1 MEKLVIS
8 EDQKNLNEDDSATPR
23 PKGSEGD
30 CASLHV
36 ENDTAESVPNVEDDN
51 TEWQV
56 NVDGTTEDSSGLMIA
71 AEDLQTFHI
80 TVGNCEQMMAKN
92 RC

>member
-1 MEKLVIS
+1 M
-8 EDQKNLNEDDSATPR
+8 
-23 PKGSEGD
+23 
-30 CASLHV
+30 
-36 ENDTAESVPNVEDDN
+36 PNVEDDN
-51 TEWQV
+51 TEVQV